1 MKVLQISLS
10 VLGGE
15 VGNVPLRCLVLGTR
29 WILVGNVWRNVR
41 VHASLLG
48 AREGQLLR
56 CSGAGV
62 LGVGRPLVVPLLK
75 KRRGGALVLHG
86 VQGLGLLQWLDVL
99 GVMSVDWGFKPGRL

>member
-15 VGNVPLRCLVLGTR
+15 VGDVPLRCLVLGTR
-29 WILVGNVWRNVR
+29 WVLVGDVWWNVR
-41 VHASLLG
+41 VAASLQG

-56 CSGAGV
+56 CRNKAGV
-62 LGVGRPLVVPLLK
+62 LGVGRPLVVPFLK

-86 VQGLGLLQWLDVL
+86 VQGLRLLQWLDVL
-99 GVMSVDWGFKPGRL
+99 GAMSVD